1 MDNEGAP
8 KNPKASLDAIAN
20 AKPITLG
27 ELALL
32 ERIKSP
38 ILHGDTKDTVKN
50 ITAMF
55 VLKGGVSRT
64 DALKLV
70 ESGELEGR
78 ALEWGDKV
86 DPKQFMADL
95 AGVLDSVAAFWQ
107 MLPRPEQKL
116 NEDGTPKK
124 DSASGTAST
133 QS

>member
-1 MDNEGAP
+1 MNEGAP
-8 KNPKASLDAIAN
+8 KNPKASLDAIAD

-38 ILHGDTKDTVKN
+38 VLHGNTKDTVKN

-55 VLKGGVSRT
+55 ALKGGASRSEI
-64 DALKLV
+64 LKLA

-78 ALEWGDKV
+78 ALEWGDSV
-86 DPKQFMADL
+86 DPKKFMADL
-95 AGVLDSVAAFWQ
+95 AGLLDSVAAFWL
-107 MLPRPEQKL
+107 MLPRPEEKL

-124 DSASGTAST
+124 ESASGTAST